1 MRGSQP
7 FVLPAHATPLGEIDQ
22 VGDWF
27 SGEELQAAYHV
38 WRRNVGLTDNAI
50 EQKTIERE
58 VGQDD
63 HL

>member
-1 MRGSQP
+1 
-7 FVLPAHATPLGEIDQ
+7 

-27 SGEELQAAYHV
+27 SGEQLQAAYHV
-38 WRRNVGLTDNAI
+38 LRRNVGLTDNAI

-58 VGQDD
+58 VGQDN